1 MEFIFKTYKILILLY
16 YYGYIRFRLCITLS
30 IHFFDL
36 IFDKNKFDFNFV
48 KLILQCCYKFFIFR
62 KIFKFVTK
70 KLRKAVNFF
79 SKKMSSI

>member
-36 IFDKNKFDFNFV
+36 IFDKNKFDLNFV
-48 KLILQCCYKFFIFR
+48 KLILQCCYKIFSF
-62 KIFKFVTK
+62 KKNFKFVTK
-70 KLRKAVNFF
+70 ILRKAINFF
-79 SKKMSSI
+79 YRKMGSI